1 MGQSSHLQKK
11 EKRAKWFMY
20 FISILGV
27 ASVGWMTLQLTQPT
41 NWWVF
46 LLLTLFILVTEYFP
60 IAIWKGYTSL
70 SFPLLYTIYLLEG
83 LPLAVVTYAL
93 SIMVVNM
100 IQRRPL
106 RIIFFNPSQLILSLI
121 SAVILT
127 QFVQEQYTQIET
139 YSFAY
144 IVVLTLIYYLINNIL
159 VDLVLLIRPQHYTFQ
174 LWRKKFT
181 TELISVVISMAY
193 VGIMLYIGN
202 QNRGIIDVF
211 SYFFFFSP
219 LVGLALLSSIIVRLH
234 AERNR
239 LTALFAISTE
249 LNKWLPTKDWVSSIK
264 TSLNEFIDV
273 DASVLW
279 VKEDGEWKARFENGQ
294 VVKGHTLSPQEVAE
308 FEAIQDIVVYQNKKN
323 EPGSVPSCF
332 NKALNAFVF
341 APIILEGNSLGMFAV
356 ARSRT
361 KSFRQE
367 DIQSVA
373 TLANQLAVVIKTRM
387 LIFEQEKRTVLEE
400 RNRIARDIHDGVA
413 QSLAGAVMKLETA
426 HRKFYQ
432 KPVEANNIILDS
444 LDKLRFSLKDI
455 RESIY
460 ALRPYETERVG
471 LKQAIIKRVDVVKR
485 DFQIDISFDERG
497 KPISLSPM
505 VEKVMF
511 DTFQESVQNT
521 IKHAGATKITVLLS
535 YQKEHVLLKVTDN
548 GVGFSLLDAMI
559 KAKKDPHFGILSMNE
574 QAEKI
579 EASLQIDSKE
589 REGTEITL
597 TIPKLGLEGGM
608 NYDQRHV
615 SG

>member
-1 MGQSSHLQKK
+1 MGQPSHLQKK
-11 EKRAKWFMY
+11 EKYAKWFMY
-20 FISILGV
+20 VVSIVGLG
-27 ASVGWMTLQLTQPT
+27 ALGWMTFQLTSPN

-46 LLLTLFILVTEYFP
+46 LLLAFFIVVTEYFP
-60 IAIWKGYTSL
+60 IAIWKGFTSL
-70 SFPLLYTIYLLEG
+70 SFPLLYTLFINEG
-83 LPLAVVTYAL
+83 LPIAVVTYAL
-93 SIMVVNM
+93 CIVLVNM

-106 RIIFFNPSQLILSLI
+106 RIIFFNPSQLIISLI
-121 SAVILT
+121 GASVLARL
-127 QFVQEQYTQIET
+127 FQEQIMQIEL
-139 YSFAY
+139 YSFGY
-144 IVVLTLIYYLINNIL
+144 ILVLTLFFYMINNLL
-159 VDLVLLIRPQHYTFQ
+159 VDLVLLIRPQPYTFN

-181 TELISVVISMAY
+181 SETISALISIAY
-193 VGIMLYIGN
+193 IGIMFYIGN
-202 QNRGIIDVF
+202 QNRGVIDVF

-219 LVGLALLSSIIVRLH
+219 LVGLALLSSIIVRLQ

-239 LTALFAISTE
+239 MTALFDISTE
-249 LNKWLPTKDWVSSIK
+249 LNKWLPTKDWVHSIK
-264 TSLNEFIDV
+264 PSLNKFIDV

-279 VKEDGEWKARFENGQ
+279 VKEEGEWIVRFENGQ
-294 VVKGHTLSPQEVAE
+294 VQNDRPLSNQEIAD
-308 FEAIQDIVVYQNKKN
+308 FESFQDIVVYQNKKN
-323 EPGSVPSCF
+323 ESGLIPSCF

-341 APIILEGNSLGMFAV
+341 APIILEGKSLGMFAV

-373 TLANQLAVVIKTRM
+373 TLANQLAVAIKTRM

-432 KPVEANNIILDS
+432 KPAEANGIILDS

-471 LKQAIIKRVDVVKR
+471 LKQAIIKRIDVVKR
-485 DFQIDISFDERG
+485 DFGLDIRFEERG
-497 KPISLSPM
+497 KQISLSPM

-521 IKHAGATKITVLLS
+521 IKHAGATTISVLLS
-535 YQKEHVLLKVTDN
+535 YQKEHVLLKVTDD

-608 NYDQRHV
+608 DHDQRLV

>member
-1 MGQSSHLQKK
+1 MGQTSHLQKK
-11 EKRAKWFMY
+11 EKYAKWFMY
-20 FISILGV
+20 FV
-27 ASVGWMTLQLTQPT
+27 SVVGLAAFGWMVFQLSPPS

-46 LLLTLFILVTEYFP
+46 FLLASFIVVTEYFP
-60 IAIWKGYTSL
+60 IAIWKGFTSL
-70 SFPLLYTIYLLEG
+70 SFPLLYTLFLLEG

-93 SIMVVNM
+93 SIIVVNI

-106 RIIFFNPSQLILSLI
+106 RIIFFNPSQLIISLI
-121 SAVILT
+121 GAVFLAQVALE
-127 QFVQEQYTQIET
+127 QFQFEP
-139 YSFAY
+139 YSFSY
-144 IVVLTLIYYLINNIL
+144 ILALTLFFYFINNVL
-159 VDLVLLIRPQHYTFQ
+159 VDLVLLIRPQPYTVQ

-181 TELISVVISMAY
+181 SESISALISIVYIA
-193 VGIMLYIGN
+193 IMFYIGN
-202 QNRGIIDVF
+202 QNRGVIDVF

-219 LVGLALLSSIIVRLH
+219 LVGLALLSSIIVRLQ

-239 LTALFAISTE
+239 MTALFAISTE
-249 LNKWLPTKDWVSSIK
+249 LNKWLPTKDWVHSIK
-264 TSLNEFIDV
+264 TSLNEFIEV

-279 VKEDGEWKARFENGQ
+279 VKEEGEWIVRFQNGQ
-294 VVKGHTLSPQEVAE
+294 VQHDHPLTAQEVAE
-308 FEAIQDIVVYQNKKN
+308 FESIEDLVVYQNKKQ
-323 EPGSVPSCF
+323 ESGLLPSCF
-332 NKALNAFVF
+332 NSGLNSFVF

-432 KPVEANNIILDS
+432 KPAEAHSIILDS
-444 LDKLRFSLKDI
+444 LDKLRFSLRDI

-471 LKQAIIKRVDVVKR
+471 LKQAIIKRIDVIKR
-485 DFQIDISFDERG
+485 DFKLNITFEERG

-521 IKHAGATKITVLLS
+521 IKHAAATKVTILLS
-535 YQKEHVLLKVTDN
+535 YQKEHVLLKMTDN
-548 GVGFSLLDAMI
+548 GVGFSLLDAMV

-589 REGTEITL
+589 NEGTEITL

-608 NYDQRHV
+608 EHDQRVV